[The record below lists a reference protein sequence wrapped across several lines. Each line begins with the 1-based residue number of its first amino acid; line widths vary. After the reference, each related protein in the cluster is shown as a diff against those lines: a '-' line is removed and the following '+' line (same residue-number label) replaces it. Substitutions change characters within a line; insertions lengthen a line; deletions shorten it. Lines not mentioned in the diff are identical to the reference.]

1 MRPVTRYVARS
12 VVCLSVYVSAC
23 LSVGH
28 TGVLIHAKS
37 DEPIEM
43 PIRGQTH
50 VHGERTMI
58 WGYIGATWQIQL
70 IDLCAAAMGP
80 YIKLL

>member
-12 VVCLSVYVSAC
+12 VVYVSAC

-70 IDLCAAAMGP
+70 TDLCAAAMGP